1 MWYNLAGKVK
11 LFQFFLKVS
20 SYIKI
25 LVGQKG
31 EFRKKIIIPAF
42 FAGKLVP
49 EKFLGLLKPAGL
61 TMGVGSRWK

>member
-31 EFRKKIIIPAF
+31 ESRKEEYNTRIL
-42 FAGKLVP
+42 AGKLVP
-49 EKFLGLLKPAGL
+49 EKFLALLKPAGL

>member
-20 SYIKI
+20 YYIKI

-31 EFRKKIIIPAF
+31 ESRKEEYNTRIF
-42 FAGKLVP
+42 G
-49 EKFLGLLKPAGL
+49 
-61 TMGVGSRWK
+61 R